1 MRRTLILTLAVL
13 TCAVAICAASMLALN
28 GTVEEAERLQSM
40 AVLAANERRT
50 ADAKTLVVRLAD
62 FWDSRAGL
70 MEMLASHDA
79 LHDVDA
85 AIAEAQ
91 ICLECEDHDDFLRT
105 MSTVRAGL
113 EHLKDE
119 EALRLSNLY

>member
-1 MRRTLILTLAVL
+1 MKRTLIITLAVL
-13 TCAVAICAASMLALN
+13 AAALALCAVSQRVLDGA
-28 GTVEEAERLQSM
+28 VEEAGRMQSL
-40 AVLAANERRT
+40 AVLAVEEQRFS
-50 ADAKTLVVRLAD
+50 DAKTLMGQLAEY
-62 FWDSRAGL
+62 WGGHSRVL
-70 MEMLASHDA
+70 EMLASHDA

-105 MSTVRAGL
+105 MSTVSMGL

-119 EALRLSNLY
+119 EALSFMNLY

>member
-1 MRRTLILTLAVL
+1 MKRTLILTLAVL
-13 TCAVAICAASMLALN
+13 AAALAVCWASQAALN
-28 GTVEEAERLQSM
+28 GAVDEAERLQSLAVM
-40 AVLAANERRT
+40 AAEEKRFS
-50 ADAKTLVVRLAD
+50 DAKSLMVQLAKH
-62 FWDSRAGL
+62 WAGRATL

-91 ICLECEDHDDFLRT
+91 ICLECADHDDFLRT

-119 EALRLSNLY
+119 EALRLANLY

>member
-1 MRRTLILTLAVL
+1 MKRTLILTLAVL
-13 TCAVAICAASMLALN
+13 VAALAVCAASLAALN
-28 GTVEEAERLQSM
+28 GVVDEAERLQSL
-40 AVLAANERRT
+40 AVLAAQEGRT
-50 ADAKTLVVRLAD
+50 DDAKSLLVALAEH
-62 FWDSRAGL
+62 WRERAGL
-70 MEMLASHDA
+70 MELLASHDA

-91 ICLECEDHDDFLRT
+91 ICLECDDHDDFLRT
-105 MSTVRAGL
+105 MSALRAGL